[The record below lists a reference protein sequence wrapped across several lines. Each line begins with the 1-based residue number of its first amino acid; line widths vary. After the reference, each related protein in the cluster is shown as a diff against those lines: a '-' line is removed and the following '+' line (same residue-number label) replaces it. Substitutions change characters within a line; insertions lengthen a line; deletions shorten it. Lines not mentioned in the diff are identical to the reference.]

1 MTATAPPQATSTAG
15 GAPSS
20 GRAAA
25 GGGATPP
32 RSTEA
37 PVAIATRPSAV
48 TSLRAAIREGL
59 QGTPGRLRLL
69 GALSILTCVLFGL
82 VGFFAVSAR
91 AGALA
96 SARSDAAQLVRVQTI
111 RTSLVSADANL
122 TNAFLVGGLE
132 PSTQRAAYT
141 RGIDTASRTLA
152 EASGINA
159 SDARPLQAVNGVI
172 ATYTGQVE
180 ASRANNRQGFPIGA
194 AYLRQASL
202 LLRDKALPPL
212 EQLVRTQ
219 EGRVEDSYAAS
230 RSAGVVATTALAVCL
245 MVLLVTLGWLA
256 LRTRRWINVPVAVA
270 AAIVAVVGV
279 AMLATMALS
288 QHRADSARTGP
299 YRATVA
305 LATARID
312 AFDAKSAESLTL
324 IARGSGQ
331 AFEDRFQVLTAN
343 ARTIVEGI
351 ARDAHFSG
359 NEQGTRT
366 FLLDFLFIHSRIVKA
381 DRDGD
386 HAKAVALATATT
398 RDANS
403 NTFFGNFDINSGRAL
418 AARSAQLRNDLGS
431 ARTPLRVL
439 SWLVLLAGL
448 IAAAAA
454 WRGVNLRLR
463 EYR

>member
-1 MTATAPPQATSTAG
+1 MTATTARAPAAPGSAPPPGPAGAAGTAKQATDGKPTAV
-15 GAPSS
+15 
-20 GRAAA
+20 AA
-25 GGGATPP
+25 
-32 RSTEA
+32 
-37 PVAIATRPSAV
+37 RPSALA
-48 TSLRAAIREGL
+48 SLRSAIRAGL

-69 GALSILTCVLFGL
+69 GGLSVVTCVLFGV
-82 VGFFAVSAR
+82 VGFVGVSSR
-91 AGALA
+91 GHALGN
-96 SARSDAAQLVRVQTI
+96 ARSDAAQLVRVQTI
-111 RTSLVSADANL
+111 RTSLVAADANL

-141 RGIDTASRTLA
+141 KGIDTASRTLA
-152 EASGINA
+152 EAAGVNPD
-159 SDARPLQAVNGVI
+159 DARRLQDVNGVVT
-172 ATYTGQVE
+172 TYTGLVE

-212 EQLVRTQ
+212 EQLVRTE
-219 EGRVEDSYAAS
+219 EGRVDDSYAAS
-230 RSAGVVATTALAVCL
+230 RSAGIVATTALVVCL
-245 MVLLVTLGWLA
+245 VVLLVTLGWLA
-256 LRTRRWINVPVAVA
+256 LRTRRWINVPLAVA
-270 AAIVAVVGV
+270 TAIVAVVGL

-299 YRATVA
+299 YRTTVS

-343 ARTIVEGI
+343 ARQIVEGL
-351 ARDAHFSG
+351 ARDTHSSG
-359 NEQGTRT
+359 NEQGART
-366 FLLDFLFIHSRIVKA
+366 FLLDFLFIHSKIATA
-381 DRDGD
+381 DHDGD
-386 HAKAVALATATT
+386 HAKAVALATATNK
-398 RDANS
+398 DANS
-403 NTFFGNFDINSGRAL
+403 NTFFGNFDDNSGRAL
-418 AARSAQLRNDLGS
+418 AARSAQLRSDLGS

-448 IAAAAA
+448 AAAAAA